1 MLSRDKENYRRN
13 LEVSFIATLSVI
25 ILIFYLY
32 PRFTQS
38 SRQVAHYV
46 VPTIEVLHIPSTTQN
61 IIKRP
66 KPVKPFIPVE
76 SEEIDFLDNVQIKEL
91 LQGDSAAYN
100 INSAPV
106 SSKELP
112 YTPRQL
118 LDIIPEKT
126 EEPVSGLII
135 LSLRVG
141 IDGEVK
147 DYKVVK
153 NTTDSNSCLQNVIK
167 AALESKWESAVL
179 RNQKVEYWIDK
190 TYRFK

>member
-1 MLSRDKENYRRN
+1 MSSYKENYHWN
-13 LEVSFIATLSVI
+13 LQVSFIATLSMI

-32 PRFTQS
+32 PRFNQS
-38 SRQVAHYV
+38 SSQVAHYAV
-46 VPTIEVLHIPSTTQN
+46 STIEVLHIPSTTQN

-66 KPVKPFIPVE
+66 KPVKPFIPVA
-76 SEEIDFLDNVQIKEL
+76 SEDIDFLDNVEIEEL
-91 LQGDSAAYN
+91 LQGDSTAYN

-126 EEPVSGLII
+126 GEPVSGLII
-135 LSLRVG
+135 LSLRIG
-141 IDGEVK
+141 IEGEVK

-153 NTTDSNSCLQNVIK
+153 NTTDSNSCLHNVIK
-167 AALESKWESAVL
+167 AALQSKWESAVL
-179 RNQKVEYWIDK
+179 KNQKVEYWIDK